1 MNSGVQYLEGGVDS
15 WEKGADQR
23 VAETVGGRGELVEDS
38 GVAVGIVSFVES
50 FRQQIE
56 AVEVD
61 GVPAE
66 DSG

>member
-1 MNSGVQYLEGGVDS
+1 M
-15 WEKGADQR
+15 
-23 VAETVGGRGELVEDS
+23 AETVGGRGELVEDS

-50 FRQQIE
+50 FRQQVE
-56 AVEVD
+56 AVEID